1 MLVAKITFL
10 NTASLQSES
19 EIAAWMGLF
28 NWKAMLLAA
37 VLLIATRGI
46 KPLKK
51 LHPVVFILASA
62 LIGILF
68 SF

>member
-10 NTASLQSES
+10 NPESLQSES
-19 EIAAWMGLF
+19 ELAAWSGLF
-28 NWKAMLLAA
+28 NWKAIILAA

-51 LHPVVFILASA
+51 LHPVVFIIASA
-62 LIGILF
+62 VIGILF